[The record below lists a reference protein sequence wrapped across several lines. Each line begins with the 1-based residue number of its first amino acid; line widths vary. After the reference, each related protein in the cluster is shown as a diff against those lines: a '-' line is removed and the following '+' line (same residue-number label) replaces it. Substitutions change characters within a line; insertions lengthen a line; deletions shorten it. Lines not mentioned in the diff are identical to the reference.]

1 MTRATLAHLM
11 TPALP
16 PFYRLFMGGLVP
28 SPERG
33 DPQWLV
39 DGVQSVVGLLQRS
52 GVRQTR
58 ESAFLCGAWWAGCF
72 LLLTA
77 GCIWRRIHFAGINLA
92 PCLIAL
98 PIESINQS
106 INRSIE

>member
-33 DPQWLV
+33 DPQWLKAQLAH
-39 DGVQSVVGLLQRS
+39 GRVVS
-52 GVRQTR
+52 WMIMWNNET
-58 ESAFLCGAWWAGCF
+58 FPIYN
-72 LLLTA
+72 LTA
-77 GCIWRRIHFAGINLA
+77 PAGM
-92 PCLIAL
+92 
-98 PIESINQS
+98 
-106 INRSIE
+106 

>member
-72 LLLTA
+72 LFLVVVGGLHLETHTLCRHQSRA
-77 GCIWRRIHFAGINLA
+77 MPNRPTDRID
-92 PCLIAL
+92 
-98 PIESINQS
+98 QS
-106 INRSIE
+106 IN